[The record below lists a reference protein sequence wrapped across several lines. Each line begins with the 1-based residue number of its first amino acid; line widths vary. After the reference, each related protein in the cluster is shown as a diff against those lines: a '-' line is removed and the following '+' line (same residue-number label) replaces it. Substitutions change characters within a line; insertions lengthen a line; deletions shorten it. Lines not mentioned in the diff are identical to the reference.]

1 MRNGSMDC
9 NACRALLLEYLK
21 DELTPEV
28 ARRIRGH
35 LEACRGCE
43 SCAEF
48 ERNYLALLS
57 TTLEHRGCP
66 EDVRVKILAV
76 LSFEATQQ

>member
-1 MRNGSMDC
+1 MDC
-9 NACRALLLEYLK
+9 RECRVLLLEYLK

-48 ERNYLALLS
+48 ERNYLALLL

-66 EDVRVKILAV
+66 EHVCAKILAV
-76 LSFEATQQ
+76 LSSEATQQ